1 MVRVAINGYGR
12 IGRIAHRVIL
22 QWHSDEME
30 VVAIN
35 AGSST
40 DIKGWMYLLKYDSV
54 YGLLPFDI
62 TVKPS
67 TDESN
72 KAFLGHLVIDG
83 KEIPVYS
90 QKDPS
95 LLPWKDLN
103 VDVVIEST
111 GHFTTAEKLQ
121 THLTAGAKSVILS
134 APAKGEG
141 VGTYVISINDAEYKG
156 EKMINNASCTTNCIT
171 PVAKIIHEKFG
182 IDKAMMTTIHAY
194 TSDQKLHDG
203 GHKDY
208 RRARAA
214 AQNIVPT
221 STGASVAAGEAFPP
235 LKGIFGGLS
244 IRVPVPVGSLSDFT
258 FLLKREVTVEEVNK
272 VLTEEA
278 ENPVYKGVMAV
289 SNDPL
294 VSSDIIGNSH
304 SSIVDL
310 SLTQVVGGNML
321 KVIAWYD
328 NEYGYA
334 NRLVEQTIMVGQ
346 KAASGTAGGNQSA
359 PQQGG
364 PSAPQAPSQD
374 PWAAPSSAS
383 GSAQPAPSVSMQDG
397 MFSSQAV
404 PQPQLQAVTPQ
415 MPIQTQPATPQPQ
428 PSFSAPSGGGGLG
441 LSWEPNPVR
450 PAVNQTMPAQPG
462 SPDAA
467 NPTPPSPAD
476 SAGQPGSGSTPTG
489 SGSTGGSSTI

>member
-12 IGRIAHRVIL
+12 IGRMAHRVIL
-22 QWHSDEME
+22 QWHSDEIE

-54 YGLLPFDI
+54 YGLLPTDI
-62 TVKPS
+62 DVKPNPDPNDK
-67 TDESN
+67 T
-72 KAFLGHLVIDG
+72 FLGHLVLNG
-83 KEIPVYS
+83 KEVPVYS
-90 QKDPS
+90 QKDPT
-95 LLPWKDLN
+95 LLPWKNLN

-111 GHFTTAEKLQ
+111 GHFITAEKLQ
-121 THLTAGAKSVILS
+121 SHITAGAKSVILS

-141 VGTYVISINDAEYKG
+141 VGTYVISINDTAYHG
-156 EKMINNASCTTNCIT
+156 ENMINNASCTTNCIT
-171 PVAKIIHEKFG
+171 PVAKVIHEKFG

-272 VLTEEA
+272 ALTEASET
-278 ENPVYKGVMAV
+278 PIYKGVLAV
-289 SNDPL
+289 SSDPL

-304 SSIVDL
+304 SSIADL
-310 SLTQVVGGNML
+310 SLTQVVGGTML

-334 NRLVEQTIMVGQ
+334 NRLVEQTIMVGE
-346 KAASGTAGGNQSA
+346 KMAQSA
-359 PQQGG
+359 TAMPAPT
-364 PSAPQAPSQD
+364 PSASLDNPSTGAGQD
-374 PWAAPSSAS
+374 VA
-383 GSAQPAPSVSMQDG
+383 SAQPQASQPWSAAAPTQPVPPPQPF
-397 MFSSQAV
+397 FSQPV
-404 PQPQLQAVTPQ
+404 PQNDFGQVPP
-415 MPIQTQPATPQPQ
+415 PPA
-428 PSFSAPSGGGGLG
+428 SAPSTGFG
-441 LSWEPNPVR
+441 LSWEPSTPTT
-450 PAVNQTMPAQPG
+450 PPQQASSPFPAQPVE
-462 SPDAA
+462 
-467 NPTPPSPAD
+467 PSSTD
-476 SAGQPGSGSTPTG
+476 SGTQ
-489 SGSTGGSSTI
+489 GGSSSV